1 MAARHALL
9 LPNGIIGG
17 WMACLILTIFVT
29 ACSPNDNGAIPKIA
43 LLAPFGGEYR
53 DIGYNALFAARLALA
68 DEGSEYVQ
76 LLAVDD
82 GGDFKS
88 ATLRAKALNLDPDVA
103 VIIALGASA
112 THPSTQHVNS
122 KPMLLVGNWGYDQ
135 ADDDSLYASHPQ
147 LARAGAADD
156 LLIVEALAGLRSDT
170 PGGILMSSASPA
182 VSSFAERF
190 INSDKNA
197 PPPNILASLTYDLTR
212 LSLTALDNNSD
223 IAGTSYAGLNGVI
236 RFADGFWQD
245 APLHRYVFDGEELL
259 VLEG

>member
-1 MAARHALL
+1 MAARHGLILL
-9 LPNGIIGG
+9 NRVFVG
-17 WMACLILTIFVT
+17 WVTCLVLTIFVT
-29 ACSPNDNGAIPKIA
+29 ACSPTDSGAIPKIA

-82 GGDFKS
+82 GGDVKS
-88 ATLRAKALNLDPDVA
+88 ATLRAIALNLDPDVA

-122 KPMLLVGNWGYDQ
+122 KPILLVGNWGYDR
-135 ADDDSLYASHPQ
+135 ADDDSLYASHPLQ
-147 LARAGAADD
+147 ARAEAADD
-156 LLIVEALAGLRSDT
+156 LIIAEAVARLRAVR
-170 PGGILMSSASPA
+170 PEEVLLSSASPA
-182 VSSFAERF
+182 DSSFAERF
-190 INSDKNA
+190 TNSDTNA
-197 PPPNILASLTYDLTR
+197 PPPNILASLTYDITR
-212 LSLTALDNNSD
+212 LVLTALGNNRD

-236 RFADGFWQD
+236 RFAEGYWQD
-245 APLHRYVFDGEELL
+245 APLHQYVFDGEELL